1 MRFCDISRKLLRAN
15 FSRYR
20 LYFFCNLFAAA
31 LFYCFA
37 AIFTNRSFMDGEIVD
52 PSISSNIYFPS
63 LLAALFLILFL
74 PVSFQAFL
82 GARRRE
88 YGVLFALG
96 MSRREAFWHLLSETA
111 SVALLALLAALAA
124 GTMLSLGFFAVIL
137 YGIGIRGVQWRL
149 SPEPYKIT
157 ALLYA
162 LVLAVTFAWSGG
174 RLLRGKIGVL
184 LRAQRRPERGGL
196 LFLLL
201 GKLAPG
207 YLRRHT
213 PEWSFLRR
221 HGRAWGLRC
230 VLGAMITACGVLLA
244 SVCVTLCPAFLRDA
258 RSYCPY
264 DMVYCEIDG
273 MNQVP
278 PERVISLL
286 EENHVEVEQ
295 VLQIPY
301 RRNASMNYF
310 PVSEVN
316 RCFAEDYQLEEGQ
329 FLNLFQYDPG
339 DGYGHEIRPLS
350 AVTLGGKEKL
360 YSVGSDVKIL
370 FNQNP
375 AFADRTLIVSDEDFE
390 KLSSDTESWPGLANL
405 FLFREWESSCEG
417 VRTVKAY
424 LRGGNQVE
432 EEEGR
437 YYELSS
443 KVEKYLEAKKSG
455 QFLVFLMAFVIGLM
469 LTAEF
474 LTIHFRIQAEQEEK
488 GRAIHSLLL
497 LGTTERELL
506 RCLRYENMF
515 RFLPPLILGTL
526 LSLGPAYYLG
536 GTYGMGPGG
545 TLTGIAFG
553 AAVTA
558 GRAASLER
566 YSKKEL
572 SGLLPPGRAIDKAG
586 GVL

>member
-96 MSRREAFWHLLSETA
+96 MSRREAFWHLLWETA
-111 SVALLALLAALAA
+111 SVALLALLAALTA

-157 ALLYA
+157 AVLYA

-174 RLLRGKIGVL
+174 RLLRSKIGVL

-221 HGRAWGLRC
+221 HGREWRLRC
-230 VLGAMITACGVLLA
+230 VLGAIIIACGF
-244 SVCVTLCPAFLRDA
+244 CW
-258 RSYCPY
+258 
-264 DMVYCEIDG
+264 
-273 MNQVP
+273 
-278 PERVISLL
+278 RV
-286 EENHVEVEQ
+286 
-295 VLQIPY
+295 
-301 RRNASMNYF
+301 
-310 PVSEVN
+310 
-316 RCFAEDYQLEEGQ
+316 
-329 FLNLFQYDPG
+329 
-339 DGYGHEIRPLS
+339 S
-350 AVTLGGKEKL
+350 A
-360 YSVGSDVKIL
+360 
-370 FNQNP
+370 
-375 AFADRTLIVSDEDFE
+375 
-390 KLSSDTESWPGLANL
+390 
-405 FLFREWESSCEG
+405 
-417 VRTVKAY
+417 
-424 LRGGNQVE
+424 
-432 EEEGR
+432 
-437 YYELSS
+437 
-443 KVEKYLEAKKSG
+443 
-455 QFLVFLMAFVIGLM
+455 
-469 LTAEF
+469 
-474 LTIHFRIQAEQEEK
+474 
-488 GRAIHSLLL
+488 
-497 LGTTERELL
+497 
-506 RCLRYENMF
+506 
-515 RFLPPLILGTL
+515 
-526 LSLGPAYYLG
+526 
-536 GTYGMGPGG
+536 
-545 TLTGIAFG
+545 
-553 AAVTA
+553 
-558 GRAASLER
+558 
-566 YSKKEL
+566 
-572 SGLLPPGRAIDKAG
+572 
-586 GVL
+586 